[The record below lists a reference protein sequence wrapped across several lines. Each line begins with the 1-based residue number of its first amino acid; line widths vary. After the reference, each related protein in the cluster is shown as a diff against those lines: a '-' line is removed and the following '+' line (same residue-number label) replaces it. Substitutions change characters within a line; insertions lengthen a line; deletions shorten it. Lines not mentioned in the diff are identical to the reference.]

1 MTQPHIIIYIL
12 LIIFFNYVYYIITI
26 RNMNDEN
33 TYNIS
38 IDNVPEEL
46 DDHFRNFG
54 KYSSEVDYTKVG
66 YCNFCNS
73 RIDEFGFC
81 ACIGGQPD

>member
-1 MTQPHIIIYIL
+1 MLTNRIYIH
-12 LIIFFNYVYYIITI
+12 
-26 RNMNDEN
+26 MNPD
-33 TYNIS
+33 IS
-38 IDNVPEEL
+38 IDNIPQEL
-46 DDHFRNFG
+46 DDHFKNFG
-54 KYSSEVDYTKVG
+54 KYSSEVDYTKIG

>member
-1 MTQPHIIIYIL
+1 
-12 LIIFFNYVYYIITI
+12 
-26 RNMNDEN
+26 MNHD
-33 TYNIS
+33 IS
-38 IDNVPEEL
+38 IDNIPQEL
-46 DDHFRNFG
+46 DDHFKNFG
-54 KYSSEVDYTKVG
+54 KYANDVDYTKIG

>member
-1 MTQPHIIIYIL
+1 MK
-12 LIIFFNYVYYIITI
+12 TI
-26 RNMNDEN
+26 GNMNEN

-38 IDNVPEEL
+38 IDNVAQEL
-46 DDHFRNFG
+46 DDHFKNFG
-54 KYSSEVDYTKVG
+54 KYANDVDYTKIG

-81 ACIGGQPD
+81 ACIGG